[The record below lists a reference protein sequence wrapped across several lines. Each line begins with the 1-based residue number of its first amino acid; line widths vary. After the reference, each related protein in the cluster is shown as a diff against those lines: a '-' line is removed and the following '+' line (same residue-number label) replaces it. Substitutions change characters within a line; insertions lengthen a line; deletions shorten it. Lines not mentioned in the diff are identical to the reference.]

1 MNCWE
6 ILEIG
11 ATSDEREIRRAYA
24 KKLKTTRPDE
34 NPEGYQQLR
43 EAFDEALTIAPYY
56 QKEEQE
62 KSIRLSDFQESA
74 PERPVDLVGEFVE
87 QPQADIQPYEPE
99 NPYDESN
106 YQFEQMAIQEPQELD
121 YSAADFLLSEV
132 YRIST
137 TEGETELETQWR
149 RFYLELSE
157 LPLEQTDYLGR
168 LGICFKTFN
177 LIIHLYGNNGQLI
190 SIGLMIINSHNTVI
204 LKGWLMYKKKFN
216 LLIS

>member
-87 QPQADIQPYEPE
+87 QPQADIQPY
-99 NPYDESN
+99 
-106 YQFEQMAIQEPQELD
+106 
-121 YSAADFLLSEV
+121 
-132 YRIST
+132 
-137 TEGETELETQWR
+137 
-149 RFYLELSE
+149 
-157 LPLEQTDYLGR
+157 
-168 LGICFKTFN
+168 
-177 LIIHLYGNNGQLI
+177 
-190 SIGLMIINSHNTVI
+190 
-204 LKGWLMYKKKFN
+204 
-216 LLIS
+216 

>member
-34 NPEGYQQLR
+34 NPQGYQQLR

-56 QKEEQE
+56 QEEQE

-74 PERPVDLVGEFVE
+74 PEKAVDLVREFVE

-106 YQFEQMAIQEPQELD
+106 YQFEQMAIHESQELD
-121 YSAADFLLSEV
+121 
-132 YRIST
+132 
-137 TEGETELETQWR
+137 
-149 RFYLELSE
+149 
-157 LPLEQTDYLGR
+157 
-168 LGICFKTFN
+168 
-177 LIIHLYGNNGQLI
+177 
-190 SIGLMIINSHNTVI
+190 
-204 LKGWLMYKKKFN
+204 
-216 LLIS
+216 